1 MPDFRSEAQALMEQL
16 VAWRRDLHRY
26 PELAFEER
34 RTAMRVA
41 EHLGRLGYKV
51 QAEVGKT
58 GVVGLLEEGQAGKTV
73 LLRFDMDALPIEE
86 ANETEYA
93 SQVPGKMHACGHDGH
108 TAIGLGVATL
118 LARHRRA
125 LAGRLKLVFQPA
137 EETAGGARAMIADG
151 VLNDPAPDIALGLHL
166 WNSLPVGRA
175 IVQAGP
181 FMAAATHFKL
191 TIYGRGGHGAMPH
204 ETVDALVTAAHV
216 VTALQTII
224 SRNVNPTE
232 TAVLSVGTFHAGR
245 AFNVIAERAE
255 LSGTIRAFDDR
266 LMAQVQE
273 RLRQVA
279 AGVTQAFGAA
289 FELELEYA
297 APAVVNDPT
306 VTALVASAARQVL
319 GDASVGSMA
328 PVLVSED
335 MAEFLKRVPGCFF
348 FLGSMNP
355 ERGLDY
361 PHHHPRFDFDE
372 AALPLGVA
380 ILAEAAAAYL
390 GKQGESDD
398 AATSSH
404 S

>member
-1 MPDFRSEAQALMEQL
+1 MLDLRSEAQALMDQL
-16 VAWRRDLHRY
+16 VAWRRDLHRH

-34 RTAMRVA
+34 RTAALVA
-41 EHLGRLGYKV
+41 EHLGRLGYEV
-51 QAEVGKT
+51 QSGVGRT
-58 GVVGLLEEGQAGKTV
+58 GVVGILEGDRAGKTV

-86 ANETEYA
+86 ANQVEYA
-93 SQVPGKMHACGHDGH
+93 SEISGKMHACGHDGH

-118 LARHRRA
+118 LARHRHRW
-125 LAGRLKLVFQPA
+125 AGRIKLVFQPA

-151 VLNDPAPDIALGLHL
+151 VLEDPAPDIALGLHL

-181 FMAAATHFKL
+181 FMAAATHFRL

-204 ETVDALVTAAHV
+204 ETVDALVVAAHAIV
-216 VTALQTII
+216 ALQTIV

-245 AFNVIAERAE
+245 AFNVIADRAE
-255 LSGTIRAFDDR
+255 LSGTIRAFEDR

-273 RLRQVA
+273 RLHQVVV
-279 AGVTQAFGAA
+279 GVSQAFGAT
-289 FELELEYA
+289 FELKLEHA
-297 APAVVNDPT
+297 APTLENDPT
-306 VTALVASAARQVL
+306 VASLVTNAACRVL
-319 GDASVGSMA
+319 GSGAVGPTT

-348 FLGSMNP
+348 FLGSMNL

-390 GKQGESDD
+390 EEQGKGYD

>member
-1 MPDFRSEAQALMEQL
+1 MPDFRLEAWALMDQL
-16 VAWRRDLHRY
+16 VAWRRDLHRH
-26 PELAFEER
+26 PELAFEEH
-34 RTAMRVA
+34 RTAARVA
-41 EHLGRLGYKV
+41 EHLERLGYEV
-51 QAEVGKT
+51 QTGVGRT
-58 GVVGLLEEGQAGKTV
+58 GVVGILEGDRAGKTV

-86 ANETEYA
+86 ANETEYV

-125 LAGRLKLVFQPA
+125 LAGRVKLVFQPA

-151 VLNDPAPDIALGLHL
+151 VLADPAPDIALGLHL

-175 IVQAGP
+175 LVQAGP

-204 ETVDALVTAAHV
+204 ETVDALVVAAHV
-216 VTALQTII
+216 VAALQTII
-224 SRNVNPTE
+224 SRNVNPAE

-245 AFNVIAERAE
+245 AFNVIADRAE
-255 LSGTIRAFDDR
+255 LSGTLRAFDDP

-273 RLRQVA
+273 RLRQVV

-289 FELELEYA
+289 FALELERA
-297 APAVVNDPT
+297 APAVVNDPA
-306 VTALVASAARQVL
+306 VVSLVANAARRVL
-319 GDASVGSMA
+319 GDASVGSTT

-335 MAEFLKRVPGCFF
+335 MAEFLRRVPGCFF

-390 GKQGESDD
+390 GEQGESYD
-398 AATSSH
+398 AATSSRP
-404 S
+404 

>member
-1 MPDFRSEAQALMEQL
+1 MLDLRSEAQALMDQL
-16 VAWRRDLHRY
+16 VAWRRDLHRH

-34 RTAMRVA
+34 RTAALVA
-41 EHLGRLGYKV
+41 EHLGRLGYEV
-51 QAEVGKT
+51 QSGVGGT
-58 GVVGLLEEGQAGKTV
+58 GVVGILEGDRAGKTV

-86 ANETEYA
+86 ANQVEYA
-93 SQVPGKMHACGHDGH
+93 SEIPGKMHACGHDGH

-118 LARHRRA
+118 LARHRHRW
-125 LAGRLKLVFQPA
+125 AGRIKLVFQPA

-151 VLNDPAPDIALGLHL
+151 VLEDPAPDVALGLHL

-175 IVQAGP
+175 IIQAGP

-191 TIYGRGGHGAMPH
+191 TLYGRGGHGAMPH
-204 ETVDALVTAAHV
+204 ETVDALVVAAHTV
-216 VTALQTII
+216 VALQTIV
-224 SRNVNPTE
+224 SRTINPTE

-245 AFNVIAERAE
+245 AFNVIADRAE
-255 LSGTIRAFDDR
+255 LSGTIRAFQDR

-273 RLRQVA
+273 RLHQVVT
-279 AGVTQAFGAA
+279 GVSRAFGAT
-289 FELELEYA
+289 FELKLEHA
-297 APAVVNDPT
+297 APALVNDPT
-306 VTALVASAARQVL
+306 VASLVAHAACRVL
-319 GDASVGSMA
+319 GSEAVGPTA

-348 FLGSMNP
+348 FLGSMNL

-390 GKQGESDD
+390 GEQGKGHD
-398 AATSSH
+398 AATSSY

>member
-1 MPDFRSEAQALMEQL
+1 MPNLRSEAQALMGQL
-16 VAWRRDLHRY
+16 VAWRRDFHRH

-34 RTAMRVA
+34 RTAAKVA
-41 EHLGRLGYKV
+41 ELLERLGYEV
-51 QAEVGKT
+51 QAGVGKT
-58 GVVGLLEEGQAGKTV
+58 GVVGILEGERAGKTA

-93 SQVPGKMHACGHDGH
+93 SRVPGKMHACGHDGH

-125 LAGRLKLVFQPA
+125 LAGRVKLIFQPA
-137 EETAGGARAMIADG
+137 EETANGARAMIADG

-181 FMAAATHFKL
+181 LMAAAMHFKL

-204 ETVDALVTAAHV
+204 EAIDALVTAAYV

-224 SRNVNPTE
+224 SRNVNPVE
-232 TAVLSVGTFHAGR
+232 TAVLSVGTFYAGR
-245 AFNVIAERAE
+245 AFNVIADRAE
-255 LSGTIRAFDDR
+255 LSGTIRAFDEQ
-266 LMAQVQE
+266 LMAQMQE
-273 RLRQVA
+273 RLRQVV
-279 AGVTQAFGAA
+279 AGVTQAFGAT
-289 FELELEYA
+289 FELELEHA
-297 APAVVNDPT
+297 APAVVNDP
-306 VTALVASAARQVL
+306 VAASLVAGAARRVL
-319 GDASVGSMA
+319 GDASVGSTE

-372 AALPLGVA
+372 AVLPLGVA
-380 ILAEAAAAYL
+380 ILAEAAITYL
-390 GKQGESDD
+390 GEQGESDD
-398 AATSSH
+398 AATSPH